1 MSESR
6 TNRYAEA
13 TTVIP
18 CHLAVTHHRI
28 HNATELIKRLADVFN
43 GHNINGIVWATN
55 GTWQLLGI
63 DSIDRQTEPILASN
77 SASFDNSR
85 TYEIRAWQIID
96 CTNEDSTLA
105 HEFRWVNGLPAC
117 ELRLLRMPKEDNLPP
132 GELAHYISYIQHT
145 DQPKATERARPKHI
159 SAFEYIKIDADT
171 GNTAVVDQLFTGNW
185 HSQLT

>member
-6 TNRYAEA
+6 TNRCAEG

-18 CHLAVTHHRI
+18 CHLAVTHHTI
-28 HNATELIKRLADVFN
+28 HNATELVKRLADVFD
-43 GHNINGIVWATN
+43 GHDINGIVWATN

-63 DSIDRQTEPILASN
+63 DSIDGQTEPILASN

-96 CTNEDSTLA
+96 GTNEDSTLA
-105 HEFRWVNGLPAC
+105 HEFRWVSGLPAC

-132 GELAHYISYIQHT
+132 AELARYISYIQHT
-145 DQPKATERARPKHI
+145 DQPTESVNSKQL
-159 SAFEYIKIDADT
+159 SAFEYFKEDSNT
-171 GNTAVVDQLFTGNW
+171 GNMTTLDQLFTGTW
-185 HSQLT
+185 SS